1 MEDSG
6 IEDGGDQNGDNL
18 KNSGSSSGRSS
29 IGHSPTVPKISTL
42 GHLIHKLGD
51 KNSTNL
57 RQPEIHYEDSSAKLN
72 LIPIDRLQI
81 PGSREKQPLVQWES
95 DDSEE
100 DIINFFP
107 AARKEPRVHQEI
119 SDTFSIEEMS
129 ISGAED
135 EDEEDLHLIPPQQ
148 NFSKISCCRC
158 SSCTIV

>member
-18 KNSGSSSGRSS
+18 KNSGTSSGRSS
-29 IGHSPTVPKISTL
+29 IGHSPTAPRISSL
-42 GHLIHKLGD
+42 DELIQILGD
-51 KNSTNL
+51 KDNTNQK
-57 RQPEIHYEDSSAKLN
+57 QPETLHDDTATKLN

-107 AARKEPRVHQEI
+107 ASRKDPRVHQEI

-129 ISGAED
+129 ISGGED
-135 EDEEDLHLIPPQQ
+135 EDEEDLHLIPPQK
-148 NFSKISCCRC
+148 NFAKFSCCQC